1 MFSTS
6 ACENPYILKII
17 LFGSKFIEIFYYLIP
32 VILIIM
38 LSLDFSKN
46 VIFADD
52 QSLVQKNIQLAIKR
66 IISIVILFII
76 PTIVSVTLNLVEN
89 SNTMAS
95 DIVSSYNKCQTNT
108 KKINYYEKKFKAKV
122 EQEEKEIREK
132 QAKLLEKKN
141 KEQADFDNYANK
153 LKYKTKNKLLEEM
166 DKFDNLANNSNVGTG
181 QAYNDITQEELIKIA
196 NLCQQEQG
204 SAVGAAAEAELMA
217 NKYELASNKGD
228 FKNLYDYVRNNNEA
242 NPGSW
247 WLDAGTYMDNPEEPL
262 RPNVLVAVKDVLI
275 NGKRT
280 MPPYINE
287 HDGFNDIK
295 SISTGSVRNR
305 SDYHPNETIV
315 YNNMESHYT
324 FYSFPTESS
333 DPFGYTDDA
342 YNKLNGNG

>member
-6 ACENPYILKII
+6 ACENPYILRII

-38 LSLDFSKN
+38 LSLDFTKN

-66 IISIVILFII
+66 IVSILILFII
-76 PTIVSVTLNLVEN
+76 PTIVSITLNLVEN
-89 SNTMAS
+89 SNTVAS
-95 DIVSSYNKCQTNT
+95 NIVSSYNKCQTNT
-108 KKINYYEKKFKAKV
+108 KRINYYEKKFKAKV
-122 EQEEKEIREK
+122 EQEEKEIRER

-141 KEQADFDNYANK
+141 KEQADFDNYAK
-153 LKYKTKNKLLEEM
+153 ELKYKTKNKITE
-166 DKFDNLANNSNVGTG
+166 KDNSNDNSTNNSNVGIG
-181 QAYNDITQEELIKIA
+181 QTYNNLSEEEILKIA
-196 NLCQQEQG
+196 SLCKQEQG

-217 NKYELASNKGD
+217 NKYELASTKGK
-228 FKNLYDYVRNNNEA
+228 FRNLYDYVRNNNEA

-247 WLDAGTYMDNPEEPL
+247 WLDAGTYMDKMNASAEIV
-262 RPNVLVAVKDVLI
+262 NAVKDVLI

-305 SDYHPNETIV
+305 ADYHPNETII
-315 YNNMESHYT
+315 YNNMYSHYT

>member
-6 ACENPYILKII
+6 ACENPYILRII

-38 LSLDFSKN
+38 LSLDFTKN

-76 PTIVSVTLNLVEN
+76 PTIVSVTLNLVEK

-108 KKINYYEKKFKAKV
+108 KRINYYEKKFKAKV
-122 EQEEKEIREK
+122 EQEEKEIRER

-141 KEQADFDNYANK
+141 KEQADFDNYAK
-153 LKYKTKNKLLEEM
+153 ELKYKTKNKITE
-166 DKFDNLANNSNVGTG
+166 KDNSNDNSTNNSNVEIG
-181 QAYNDITQEELIKIA
+181 QTYNNLSDEEILKIA
-196 NLCQQEQG
+196 SLCQQEQG

-217 NKYELASNKGD
+217 NKYELASTKGK
-228 FKNLYDYVRNNNEA
+228 FRNLYDYVRNNTEA
-242 NPGSW
+242 GSYGSW
-247 WLDAGTYMDNPEEPL
+247 WWQAGTYMDKMNATSDVI
-262 RPNVLVAVKDVLI
+262 NAVKDVLI

-287 HDGFNDIK
+287 HDSFRDIK
-295 SISTGSVRNR
+295 SISTGDKSNR
-305 SDYHPNETIV
+305 SDYHEGTTKI
-315 YNNMESHYT
+315 YNKMGSSYT
-324 FYSFPTESS
+324 FYVFPTESS